1 MGLNISNMGTYLCL
15 GFIVKEPWK
24 ALSGWFVLQ
33 NSVAILGNNPPKT
46 TGKA

>member
-1 MGLNISNMGTYLCL
+1 MGLNISNMGTYLSL
-15 GFIVKEPWK
+15 EFIVKEPWK
-24 ALSGWFVLQ
+24 ALCGWFVLQ